1 MIRGLL
7 YGVYRYY
14 HVGMFIDIVPNRS
27 SPPAI
32 LLREG
37 YREGGKVKKRTLAN
51 LSKLPPE
58 AIEALKRVLAGET
71 LVSAQE
77 HLTIERSLSHGAVV
91 AVVGTIRKL
100 GLESLIHSRRSAER
114 DRAVALVAARV
125 LRSTSR
131 LALARALDAETATST
146 LGEVLGVE
154 GVRSDQLYAAMDWL
168 VRGQERIE
176 GKLAKRHLKE
186 GTLLLYDVT
195 STYFEGRSCPL
206 AALGH
211 NRDGKKGKLQIV
223 VGLLCAADGCPVA
236 VEVYPGNTGDPT
248 TLASQIFKVRE
259 RWGLNRVVWVG
270 DRGLLTDA
278 RIDEELRPVEGLE
291 WITALRAPAL
301 GALVE
306 SGELQ
311 LSLFDERDL
320 FELRSAA
327 YPQERLVACRNPLLA
342 EERARK
348 RESLLRATEAELEKI
363 ALATRR
369 AKRRLVG
376 RDKIGLRVGR
386 VLGKYK
392 VAKHFVLEIDD
403 DGFSYHRN
411 EERIRGE
418 ARLDGVYVIRT
429 SVGADAMG
437 AETVV
442 RSYKNLSQVEWGF
455 RDLKSVQLEVRPVRH
470 RLEERVRAHAFI
482 CMLAYYVVWHMRQ
495 ALAPLLF
502 QEDDPVGAQA
512 ARPSVVAPAQRSAS
526 ARRKASTK
534 RTDEG
539 LPVHSLETLLDDL
552 ATLTKNRMRFG
563 RATFDQVAQPT
574 RLQHRAFELLNVPWR
589 P

>member
-1 MIRGLL
+1 
-7 YGVYRYY
+7 
-14 HVGMFIDIVPNRS
+14 MFIDVVPNRN

-37 YREGGKVKKRTLAN
+37 YRESGKVKKRTLAN

-58 AIEALKRVLAGET
+58 AIEALRRVLAGEI
-71 LVSAQE
+71 LVSAEE
-77 HLTIERSLSHGAVV
+77 HLTIERSLPHGAVA
-91 AVVGTIRKL
+91 AVVGTIKKL
-100 GLESLIHSRRSAER
+100 ELDRLLHSRRSPER

-125 LRSTSR
+125 LRATSR
-131 LALARALDAETATST
+131 LALARALDPETGTST
-146 LGEVLGVE
+146 LGEVLDVE
-154 GVRSDQLYAAMDWL
+154 GTTSDQLYAAMDWL
-168 VRGQERIE
+168 VRGQARIE
-176 GKLAKRHLKE
+176 KKLAERHLEE

-259 RWGLNRVVWVG
+259 RWGLSHVVWVG

-291 WITALRAPAL
+291 WVTALRAPAI
-301 GALVE
+301 GALVDA
-306 SGELQ
+306 GELQ

-320 FELRSAA
+320 FELRSSD
-327 YPQERLVACRNPLLA
+327 YPGERLVACRNPLLA

-348 RESLLRATEAELEKI
+348 RESLLQATERELEKI
-363 ALATRR
+363 AAATRR
-369 AKRRLVG
+369 EKRRLAR
-376 RDKIGLRVGR
+376 RDRIGLRVGK
-386 VLGKYK
+386 VLGKFK
-392 VAKHFVLEIDD
+392 VAKHFVLDITD
-403 DGFSYHRN
+403 DGFTYHRN
-411 EERIRGE
+411 QERIEEE

-429 SVGADAMG
+429 SVGTEKME
-437 AETVV
+437 AEAVV
-442 RSYKNLSQVEWGF
+442 RSYKDLSQVEWGF
-455 RDLKSVQLEVRPVRH
+455 RDLKTVHLEVRPVRH

-482 CMLAYYVVWHMRQ
+482 CMLAYYVVWHMRR

-502 QEDDPVGAQA
+502 QEDDPAAAQA
-512 ARPSVVAPAQRSAS
+512 ERRSIVAPASRSPRAC
-526 ARRKASTK
+526 RKAETK
-534 RTDEG
+534 RTDDG
-539 LPVHSLETLLDDL
+539 FPVHSLETLLEDL

-574 RLQHRAFELLNVPWR
+574 AIQRRAFELLKVSWR
-589 P
+589 A

>member
-1 MIRGLL
+1 
-7 YGVYRYY
+7 
-14 HVGMFIDIVPNRS
+14 MFIDIVPNRS

-77 HLTIERSLSHGAVV
+77 HLTIERSLSHGAVA
-91 AVVGTIRKL
+91 AVVGTLRRL
-100 GLESLIHSRRSAER
+100 GLESLIHSRRSPER

-131 LALARALDAETATST
+131 LALARALAPETATST

-154 GVRSDQLYAAMDWL
+154 GVTSDQLYAAMDWL
-168 VRGQERIE
+168 VQGQERIE
-176 GKLAKRHLKE
+176 GKLAKRHLRE

-195 STYFEGRSCPL
+195 STYFEGRRCPL

-259 RWGLNRVVWVG
+259 RWGLRRVVWVG

-306 SGELQ
+306 AGELQ

-348 RESLLRATEAELEKI
+348 RESLLRATEGELERI
-363 ALATRR
+363 AVATRR
-369 AKRRLVG
+369 ATRRLVG
-376 RDKIGLRVGR
+376 ADKIGLRVGK

-411 EERIRGE
+411 EERIRE
-418 ARLDGVYVIRT
+418 EERLDGVYVIRT
-429 SVGADAMG
+429 SVEA
-437 AETVV
+437 AEMNAEAVV
-442 RSYKNLSQVEWGF
+442 RSYKDLSQVEWGF
-455 RDLKSVQLEVRPVRH
+455 RDLKSVQLEVRPIRH

-482 CMLAYYVVWHMRQ
+482 CMLAYYVVWHMRR

-502 QEDDPVGAQA
+502 QEDDPAGAQA
-512 ARPSVVAPAQRSAS
+512 ERSSIVAPAQRSAR
-526 ARRKASTK
+526 ARRKAITK

-539 LPVHSLETLLDDL
+539 LPVHSLETLLEDL

-563 RATFDQVAQPT
+563 RATFHQVAQPT
-574 RLQHRAFELLNVPWR
+574 PLQHRAFELLKLSWR
-589 P
+589 L

>member
-1 MIRGLL
+1 
-7 YGVYRYY
+7 
-14 HVGMFIDIVPNRS
+14 MFIDIVPNRS

-77 HLTIERSLSHGAVV
+77 HLTIERSLSHGAVA
-91 AVVGTIRKL
+91 AVVGTLRKL
-100 GLESLIHSRRSAER
+100 GLEQLIHSRRSVER

-131 LALARALDAETATST
+131 LALSRALDPETATST

-154 GVRSDQLYAAMDWL
+154 GATSDQLYAAMDWL

-236 VEVYPGNTGDPT
+236 VEVYPGNTADPK
-248 TLASQIFKVRE
+248 TLASQIFRVRE
-259 RWGLNRVVWVG
+259 RWGLRRVVWVG

-278 RIDEELRPVEGLE
+278 RIEEELRPVEGLE

-320 FELRSAA
+320 FELRSTAF
-327 YPQERLVACRNPLLA
+327 PGERLVACRNPLLA

-348 RESLLRATEAELEKI
+348 RESLLRATEAELETI
-363 ALATRR
+363 ARATRR
-369 AKRRLVG
+369 EKRRLVG
-376 RDKIGLRVGR
+376 REKIGLRVGR
-386 VLGKYK
+386 VMGKYK
-392 VAKHFVLEIDD
+392 VGKHFVLEIDD
-403 DGFSYHRN
+403 DGFSYHRD

-418 ARLDGVYVIRT
+418 ARLDGIYVIRT
-429 SVGADAMG
+429 SVGADEMD
-437 AETVV
+437 AESAV
-442 RSYKNLSQVEWGF
+442 RSYKDLSQVEWGF

-502 QEDDPVGAQA
+502 QEDDPLGAQTE
-512 ARPSVVAPAQRSAS
+512 RRSVVAPAQRSAS
-526 ARRKASTK
+526 ARRKAKTK
-534 RTDEG
+534 RTDDG

-563 RATFDQVAQPT
+563 RATFDQLAQPT
-574 RLQHRAFELLNVPWR
+574 RLQQRAFDLLNVPWR

>member
-1 MIRGLL
+1 
-7 YGVYRYY
+7 
-14 HVGMFIDIVPNRS
+14 MFIDVVPNRN

-71 LVSAQE
+71 LVSTEE
-77 HLTIERSLSHGAVV
+77 HLTIERSLAHGAVA
-91 AVVGTIRKL
+91 AVVGMIRKL
-100 GLESLIHSRRSAER
+100 ELVEVLHSRRSPER

-125 LRSTSR
+125 LKATSR
-131 LALARALDAETATST
+131 LALARALDPETATST

-154 GVRSDQLYAAMDWL
+154 GVTSDQLYGAMDWL
-168 VRGQERIE
+168 ARGQARIE
-176 GKLAKRHLKE
+176 KKLAARHLTE

-223 VGLLCAADGCPVA
+223 VGLLCASDGCPVA
-236 VEVYPGNTGDPT
+236 VEVFPGNTSDSM
-248 TLASQIFKVRE
+248 TLASQILKVRE
-259 RWGLNRVVWVG
+259 RWGLTHVVWVG

-291 WITALRAPAL
+291 WITALRAPAI
-301 GALVE
+301 GALVDE
-306 SGELQ
+306 GDLQ
-311 LSLFDERDL
+311 LSLFDEQDL
-320 FELRSAA
+320 FELASPD
-327 YPQERLVACRNPLLA
+327 YPGERLVACRNPLLA

-348 RESLLRATEAELEKI
+348 REALLQATERELEKV
-363 ALATRR
+363 AAATRR
-369 AKRRLVG
+369 EKRRLVG
-376 RDKIGLRVGR
+376 ADKIGLRVGK

-392 VAKHFVLEIDD
+392 VAKHFVLDITD
-403 DGFSYHRN
+403 DGFIYHRD
-411 EERIRGE
+411 EKRIRDE

-429 SVGADAMG
+429 SVP
-437 AETVV
+437 AETMEPEAVV
-442 RSYKNLSQVEWGF
+442 RSYKDLARVEWAF
-455 RDLKSVQLEVRPVRH
+455 RDLKTVHLEMRPIHH
-470 RLEERVRAHAFI
+470 RLEERVRAHAFV
-482 CMLAYYVVWHMRQ
+482 CMLAHYVVWHMRR

-502 QEDDPVGAQA
+502 QDDDRAGAEA
-512 ARPSVVAPAQRSAS
+512 ERRSIVAPARRSPR
-526 ARRKASTK
+526 ARRKAQTK
-534 RTDEG
+534 RTEDG
-539 LPVHSLETLLDDL
+539 LPVHSLETLLEDL

-574 RLQHRAFELLNVPWR
+574 PLQKRAFELLGVSWR
-589 P
+589 T